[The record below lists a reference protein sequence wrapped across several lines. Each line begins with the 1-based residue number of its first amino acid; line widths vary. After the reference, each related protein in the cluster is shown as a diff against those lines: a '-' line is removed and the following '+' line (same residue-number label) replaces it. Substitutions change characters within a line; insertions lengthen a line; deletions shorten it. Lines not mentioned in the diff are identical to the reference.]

1 MVTGSTKSR
10 CSQHHEEG
18 PGSQAGRRPR
28 RISFSGSQPLDHAVS
43 SVPGLRWFTPVLLG
57 NTPSLKDSLE
67 AVMFNSKGTAEAILA
82 KAASQISPFLGGEGP
97 RQEGPDKPRGGPHH
111 HHQSPGEPGM
121 VKARRQLSQR
131 CRLVEPTNFW
141 KEERWQRESLEPREC
156 DGGCRQGRAGEVA
169 MEWCGWSPAVAG
181 PGAGEVGSARACARV
196 TWWAGPARGDR
207 GALPHGLG
215 KKSIPAPPGVPGQT
229 I

>member
-1 MVTGSTKSR
+1 
-10 CSQHHEEG
+10 
-18 PGSQAGRRPR
+18 
-28 RISFSGSQPLDHAVS
+28 
-43 SVPGLRWFTPVLLG
+43 
-57 NTPSLKDSLE
+57 
-67 AVMFNSKGTAEAILA
+67 MFNSKGTAEAILA

-141 KEERWQRESLEPREC
+141 KEERWQRESLEPRDC

-229 I
+229 IQGPCGVAGHPSQRATLVAARALQIFSPHSRHVPWADLPLRYPKAP